1 MVGRAY
7 SSFDI
12 DHAMRWRFQ
21 WRRWRQI
28 RSDVDASR
36 LARKFLSIKTMSAI
50 GPLRHGSRQLSAIR
64 YHYNHSGPFPHVV
77 GGFQSASKRVREVG
91 LSVTGDL
98 TSVAPV
104 LMPTALMHA
113 VLALLWLG
121 VGGNERCQ
129 RDEDCVKNGRCLD
142 VPAVKGHDKGE
153 HVKACFCPKA
163 CAPAVPVEC
172 IRSRQ
177 CVVASSP
184 DTYGNQCD
192 KHTKLCLCRAPKDRK
207 HVCSKR
213 NLKITFLNVTRSSVY
228 LGEPF
233 NVTCCVNMEPE
244 SVLLRWFHNGSE
256 KRSDYTPDEFQLCWK
271 LNVSAARFH
280 DSGTYVC
287 SVSTDVHPAPVNAS
301 VVVQVRANAY
311 LTLKAVVINSTALK
325 VDWTSNPVAESIKLR
340 VESLD
345 GAVVFDG
352 KLAGKDR
359 PHVITNIKPSSEYS
373 ISAQTIVGDGK
384 RPIYRKVIVQTFGE
398 AETAPP
404 GPPRDLSLRIIDQVS
419 RTKCRVAWGP
429 PIPSGGSV
437 HYYMV
442 GRPEVEPL
450 CWCEKSLNGFRWISM
465 GSFGVKW
472 CMASEPVASCIDQNR
487 RTVEICTTNVT
498 FCEFEG
504 LLSNRNYSATVVAV
518 GAFGKSSPTYASSQC
533 LTSFGPPTNIETPV
547 AKKGLDDKTI
557 TVEFQS
563 VPDDINGPITCYF
576 LAIIP
581 CTLNVNFSQLPPPAY
596 MNFDVYE
603 RAMQS
608 NLHVIFQPIF
618 AYIAEAYYELPRRT
632 IIGDSQ
638 QVISSDS
645 RTLDFLGRFLPQD
658 GELERGY
665 KYIGFLIARVDP
677 DRTVYNL
684 SNSRPDIL
692 PSWLQPTYSF
702 SGYFKPVYLG
712 DAKVTMVDH
721 QRKNYYET
729 VYLLAVGLSVLIV
742 IAVFGSIGCF
752 YYSHIKGWLKTI
764 LCVETNF
771 VSDRNSFTDLQRV
784 TKCRDFQPTSA
795 DDLPAEYLLRH
806 RDSNFL
812 FTVEFESLPHYN
824 FDTVASDL
832 PENASKNRYNDIK
845 AFDVTRVKLKPSSK
859 EGMEQC
865 GDYINA
871 NYIQGYK
878 GSKLFIAAQ
887 GPTLDTV
894 NDFWRLIWEQDV
906 RVVVMVTNL
915 QEKYRTMCI
924 KYWPEHA
931 TSTYGKIEVKP
942 VDWSFFC
949 DYVIRSFSIRCLA
962 DQPDKS
968 NVENEQDTLLKTES
982 RTVLQYHYT
991 GWYDYRAPEGSFG
1004 FLRFM
1009 KQFKKLE
1016 IARDI
1021 PVLVHCSAGV
1031 GRTGTFIAVDSLM
1044 DQMAEE
1050 GCVDV
1055 FGFVSN
1061 LRRQRNFMVQS
1072 LDQYVFIYKALAEWH
1087 MFGDT
1092 DVDAERIEE
1101 HVRELRR
1108 QPVDD
1113 PTALTEMEKE
1123 FNKLLLTL
1131 EDQPSSEFAHKEF
1144 NEAKSRYRSVVPYD
1158 RNRVILAP
1166 LFGHEDATYINASF
1180 VRGYFCRYILTQ
1192 DPMKNTIWDFWRMIV
1207 EQNVSCIVML
1217 TEESSLEPGERVS
1230 AYRYWPAELNHGVSF
1245 GDKPIL
1251 TVQKVHEEHMPN
1263 YIFRKFN
1270 VSNSKENELRKVG
1283 MFSFK
1288 DWSSD
1293 VAVPDVGES
1302 DGGKRLT
1309 TTVPSLPNST
1319 ASLFDLVGKVSQRQL
1334 DYVESGPIVIHCR
1347 DGSERSGLYCAISSL
1362 LDRLRREG
1370 KVDVFKT
1377 VKTLQVQRS
1386 HIVSSLAQY
1395 DFCYQCVLDYL
1406 QSFG

>member
-1 MVGRAY
+1 
-7 SSFDI
+7 
-12 DHAMRWRFQ
+12 
-21 WRRWRQI
+21 
-28 RSDVDASR
+28 
-36 LARKFLSIKTMSAI
+36 
-50 GPLRHGSRQLSAIR
+50 
-64 YHYNHSGPFPHVV
+64 
-77 GGFQSASKRVREVG
+77 
-91 LSVTGDL
+91 
-98 TSVAPV
+98 
-104 LMPTALMHA
+104 MPTALMHA
-113 VLALLWLG
+113 LLALLWLG
-121 VGGNERCQ
+121 VGGSERCQ
-129 RDEDCVKNGRCLD
+129 RDEDCVENGRCLSA
-142 VPAVKGHDKGE
+142 PAVKGQNDSE
-153 HVKACFCPKA
+153 HVKSCYCPKT
-163 CAPAVPVEC
+163 CAPSVPLEC
-172 IRSRQ
+172 IRRKQ

-184 DTYGNQCD
+184 ETLDNRCD
-192 KHTKLCLCRAPKDRK
+192 KQTKFCLCRAPKERK
-207 HVCSKR
+207 HVCLKK
-213 NLKITFLNVTRSSVY
+213 NLKITFLNATRSSVY

-233 NVTCCVNMEPE
+233 NVTCCVNMEPR
-244 SVLLRWFHNGSE
+244 SVLLRWFHNGTE
-256 KRSDYTPDEFQLCWK
+256 KRSDYKPDEFQLCWK
-271 LNVSAARFH
+271 LIISAAKFH
-280 DSGTYVC
+280 DGGTYVC

-301 VVVQVRANAY
+301 AIVNVRANAY
-311 LTLKAVVINSTALK
+311 LALKAVVLNSTALK
-325 VDWTSNPVAESIKLR
+325 VDWTSNPITESIKLR

-345 GAVVFDG
+345 GALIFDG
-352 KLAGKDR
+352 KLARKDR

-384 RPIYRKVIVQTFGE
+384 RPIYRKIIVQTFGE

-404 GPPRDLSLRIIDQVS
+404 DPPRGLSLRIIDEIS
-419 RTKCRVAWGP
+419 RTKCRVVWVP
-429 PIPSGGSV
+429 PVSPGGSV
-437 HYYMV
+437 HYYTVDFYGVIRRQVMHGV
-442 GRPEVEPL
+442 RNSGQLHRP
-450 CWCEKSLNGFRWISM
+450 KSSNCRNLQHVLPRLES
-465 GSFGVKW
+465 K
-472 CMASEPVASCIDQNR
+472 D
-487 RTVEICTTNVT
+487 NVT

-504 LLSNRNYSATVVAV
+504 LLPNRNYSATVVAV
-518 GAFGKSSPTYASSQC
+518 GPFGRSSPATTTTQC
-533 LTSFGPPTNIETPV
+533 LTSFGPPANIESPV
-547 AKKGLDDKTI
+547 AKRGLDDKTI
-557 TVEFQS
+557 AVEFQS
-563 VPDDINGPITCYF
+563 APDDINGPITCYF
-576 LAIIP
+576 LAIVP
-581 CTLNVNFSQLPPPAY
+581 CTLNVNFSQLPPPGY
-596 MNFDVYE
+596 INFDVYE

-608 NLHVIFQPIF
+608 NLHIMFQPIF

-632 IIGDSQ
+632 VIGDGR

-645 RTLDFLGRFLPQD
+645 GALDFLGRFLPQD

-684 SNSRPDIL
+684 SNGRPDIL

-712 DAKVTMVDH
+712 DAEVSITEH

-742 IAVFGSIGCF
+742 VAIFSSIGCF

-764 LCVETNF
+764 LCIETNF

-784 TKCRDFQPTSA
+784 TKCRDFQPTSV

-832 PENASKNRYNDIK
+832 PDNASKNRYNDIK
-845 AFDVTRVKLKPSSK
+845 AFDVTRVKLKASSK
-859 EGMEQC
+859 EGKEEC

-894 NDFWRLIWEQDV
+894 NDFWRLIWEQDI

-942 VDWSFFC
+942 VDWSFFS
-949 DYVIRSFSIRCLA
+949 DYVIRGFSIRCLA
-962 DQPDKS
+962 DQPDKA
-968 NVENEQDTLLKTES
+968 NEGEQDVLLKSEP

-1009 KQFKKLE
+1009 KQFKKLD

-1092 DVDAERIEE
+1092 DVEAERIEE

-1108 QPVDD
+1108 QPGDD

-1180 VRGYFCRYILTQ
+1180 VRGYLCRYILTQ
-1192 DPMKNTIWDFWRMIV
+1192 DPMKNTVWDFWRMIV
-1207 EQNVSCIVML
+1207 DQNVTCIVML
-1217 TEESSLEPGERVS
+1217 TEESSLEPGEK
-1230 AYRYWPAELNHGVSF
+1230 YWPAELNHGVSF
-1245 GDKPIL
+1245 GDKPVL
-1251 TVQKVHEEHMPN
+1251 TVQMVQEEHMPN
-1263 YIFRKFN
+1263 CIFRKFN
-1270 VSNSKENELRKVG
+1270 VSHSKENELRKVG

-1288 DWSSD
+1288 DWSND
-1293 VAVPDVGES
+1293 APAVPVISGDS
-1302 DGGKRLT
+1302 DNEKRLT

-1334 DYVESGPIVIHCR
+1334 DCVESGPIVIHCR
-1347 DGSERSGLYCAISSL
+1347 DGSERSGLYCAISL
-1362 LDRLRREG
+1362 LLERLRREG

-1386 HIVSSLAQY
+1386 HIVSSLAHISLCKRVGNSALQQLRCRGEWC
-1395 DFCYQCVLDYL
+1395 FELSKPSLALVGLHILDSASSTNCCIRFKQKTKRL
-1406 QSFG
+1406 SPSVWLSLKLTAIVQV